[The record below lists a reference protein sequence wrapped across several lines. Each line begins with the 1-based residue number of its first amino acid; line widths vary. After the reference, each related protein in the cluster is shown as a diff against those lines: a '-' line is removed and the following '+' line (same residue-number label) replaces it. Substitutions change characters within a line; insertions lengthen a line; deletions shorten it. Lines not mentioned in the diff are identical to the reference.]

1 MSQSIPTGYLPP
13 PPGNPIEIF
22 LSELIL
28 ATQAIALSNSLPRAT
43 NDGRIPGDGA
53 KFSQTQRNSPLSLQK
68 KSIRNSANYE
78 TVQIFCLENL
88 EKPFIFY
95 TEAKPLESL

>member
-13 PPGNPIEIF
+13 PPPPLGNPIEIF
-22 LSELIL
+22 LSKLIL

-53 KFSQTQRNSPLSLQK
+53 KFSQTQRNSPLGLQK
-68 KSIRNSANYE
+68 S
-78 TVQIFCLENL
+78 Q
-88 EKPFIFY
+88 
-95 TEAKPLESL
+95 